1 MLCYD
6 EVLFFVLFLFF
17 SFFFFKKNSGCVES
31 ERLLSED
38 VETKALTVEFYMPGS
53 LSCEPLTKVPEMT

>member
-6 EVLFFVLFLFF
+6 EVLFFVLFL
-17 SFFFFKKNSGCVES
+17 KKNSGCVES

-38 VETKALTVEFYMPGS
+38 VESKALAVEFYMPGS
-53 LSCEPLTKVPEMT
+53 LSCEPLTKVLEMT